1 MVGKELDEATHM
13 HMKHHEQ
20 KLRHRM
26 SQLLAELEQGNLE
39 LRTQEQSIFAWE
51 AILFSDFQRWQ
62 FWALEGLLVLLCWW
76 LSKRSHQPDGRDGDN
91 SSSSNSEQEEDEAQE
106 EVEEESDQEDADG
119 ERDLGRIFGQDVQ
132 WPAQHPAYG
141 RKLVEKLVGN
151 LLRACQE
158 LLFNS
163 FFPVLQPAIK
173 VGSAFEGWAP
183 REDDAV
189 YCLLLPLKPPRGHTF
204 HLELDTPEEIPVTN
218 SRVRVE
224 LKCTCMEVQ
233 LVGKMLCFVHRPE
246 QELRRNQGPSLLH
259 TLCTDSYL
267 DVEKTAHWFQSFVSS
282 AWARVPQSR
291 SYDMKV
297 LPSSRSCKLQL
308 TDTSGRTALVEI
320 IFGVQQ
326 GDSDIFLSSEG
337 RDDIFLT
344 RSTIWPESYAVAE
357 AKFFSHVARQAPRN
371 SFHLKCL
378 QLWASILE
386 GTGFTT
392 YTLKTVVMHL
402 LATTPLSGWRRRDF
416 LLRLEDIMRL
426 LHCCLEDKCL
436 VHFFFGNENV
446 PEEIILPPAFKTAKP
461 YNLFYHLLHSP
472 ADHAQALRDYMELED
487 RLTTRLYY
495 GH

>member
-1 MVGKELDEATHM
+1 MCMTQ
-13 HMKHHEQ
+13 HEEQ
-20 KLRHRM
+20 LRHRM

-51 AILFSDFQRWQ
+51 AFLFSDFQQWQ
-62 FWALEGLLVLLCWW
+62 FWPLEGLLVLLFELCWW
-76 LSKRSHQPDGRDGDN
+76 LSKRSHQPDGRDRDD
-91 SSSSNSEQEEDEAQE
+91 SSSSNSKQEEEEAQE
-106 EVEEESDQEDADG
+106 EEEEAQEEEEEESDQEDADG
-119 ERDLGRIFGQDVQ
+119 ERDLGRIFAWRIQ
-132 WPAQHPAYG
+132 WPAQDLAYG
-141 RKLVEKLVGN
+141 SQLVEELVGN
-151 LLRACQE
+151 LLRASQE
-158 LLFNS
+158 LFFNS
-163 FFPVLQPAIK
+163 FFLVLQPAIK
-173 VGSAFEGWAP
+173 VGSTFEGWAP

-204 HLELDTPEEIPVTN
+204 HLELDTPREMPASD

-233 LVGKMLCFVHRPE
+233 LVHKSLCFVHRPE

-282 AWARVPQSR
+282 AWARMPQSC

-308 TDTSGRTALVEI
+308 TNASGRTVLVEI

-326 GDSDIFLSSEG
+326 GDWDLFLSSEG
-337 RDDIFLT
+337 RDDIFLIP
-344 RSTIWPESYAVAE
+344 STIWPESYAVAE

-371 SFHLKCL
+371 SFHLQCL
-378 QLWASILE
+378 QVWASILE
-386 GTGFTT
+386 GTDFTT

-416 LLRLEDIMRL
+416 LPRLEDIMQFLR
-426 LHCCLEDKCL
+426 CCLEDKCL
-436 VHFFFGNENV
+436 NHFFFGNENV

-461 YNLFYHLLHSP
+461 YNLFYHLLHYP
-472 ADHAQALRDYMELED
+472 ADHAQALRDYMVLQD
-487 RLTTRLYY
+487 RLITLLYY